1 MIQNSASKQGKEM
14 QGTQLKDFIVEQ
26 LEEIKARD
34 IVVIDIREKSTISD
48 YMIICSGT
56 STRHVKS
63 IAIQLVKELKEKEL
77 QPLGVEGDDV
87 GEWVLVDSG
96 DVIAHVMQPTTRDYY
111 QLEKLWGEDSAHRS
125 ES

>member
-1 MIQNSASKQGKEM
+1 M
-14 QGTQLKDFIVEQ
+14 QGTELKDFIVEQ
-26 LEEIKARD
+26 LEEIKAKEITVLD
-34 IVVIDIREKSTISD
+34 ISDKSTIAD

-56 STRHVKS
+56 SSRHVKS
-63 IAIQLVKELKEKEL
+63 IAIQLVKELKANNL

-96 DVIAHVMQPTTRDYY
+96 DVIAHVMQPITRDYY

>member
-1 MIQNSASKQGKEM
+1 MIHTLALI
-14 QGTQLKDFIVEQ
+14 QGTKMQVTELKDFIVEQ
-26 LEEIKARD
+26 LEEIKAKEITILD
-34 IVVIDIREKSTISD
+34 ISEKSTIAD
-48 YMIICSGT
+48 FMIICSGT

-63 IAIQLVKELKEKEL
+63 IAIQLVKELKEKSL

-96 DVIAHVMQPTTRDYY
+96 DVITHVMQPTTRDYY